1 MLLELELLELLLL
14 AGFKADWRAWRDIT
28 IWSCMNPAAHSS
40 YLSKRDSSSSSAC
53 LRNLCCCCLSG
64 KERDDNAAHAYRRRL
79 NFRFLQHGRERKEVV
94 WCSLFCLW
102 IAAPFEKESE
112 VCSQIL
118 SLESAGGTMLLVGA
132 CFRRGETSSFSS
144 LSLHFSSSSSRSS
157 QDLQNL
163 ATFSL
168 SPSILQLI
176 SLTRVPIER
185 EREKW
190 PISFATKPWRE
201 QQPERAQAE
210 ADKRKTNITKKRL
223 RNQNQ
228 NKIAS

>member
-1 MLLELELLELLLL
+1 MLVVPASTSCCCCCWQTLPYWSALGHSAKLK
-14 AGFKADWRAWRDIT
+14 AFSSWWVPGRTADWRGWRDIT
-28 IWSCMNPAAHSS
+28 IWWCMNPAAHSS
-40 YLSKRDSSSSSAC
+40 SLSKRDSSSSSAC

-64 KERDDNAAHAYRRRL
+64 EERDDHAAHACRRRL
-79 NFRFLQHGRERKEVV
+79 NFPFLQHGGERKEVV

-118 SLESAGGTMLLVGA
+118 SSESAGGTMLLVGA
-132 CFRRGETSSFSS
+132 CFRRGETSFSS
-144 LSLHFSSSSSRSS
+144 LSRHFSSSSSRSS

-168 SPSILQLI
+168 SLSILQLI

-185 EREKW
+185 EKW

-201 QQPERAQAE
+201 PT
-210 ADKRKTNITKKRL
+210 RKSSSGR
-223 RNQNQ
+223 
-228 NKIAS
+228 